1 MDEQTRLW
9 ALEYSRINNQKTVL
23 NMWSVDLVDLA
34 SRLSCSLTSVDFF
47 RGRGEGIRM
56 MLEYAGIHYTET
68 AFTKD
73 NWPTHKRTGTESG
86 LYTFGQGK
94 ISVIRHMY
102 AKN

>member
-1 MDEQTRLW
+1 MH
-9 ALEYSRINNQKTVL
+9 
-23 NMWSVDLVDLA
+23 
-34 SRLSCSLTSVDFF
+34 SLTSVDFS

-86 LYTFGQGK
+86 LYPFGQGK
-94 ISVIRHMY
+94 ILVIRDMHTKKGL
-102 AKN
+102 KNLVTLEHFLEKYCGDQANPISVLNA